1 MNRKGLLF
9 TAVAALGLV
18 LASCSD
24 EIKLQNTLTK
34 DSGLWNLD
42 EIKSTTVF
50 SNDPDNPI
58 NTQDFNVGEVS
69 FYDSCRG
76 VWITYDTMVMLNV
89 AYYFE
94 WENTANS
101 VILNFEDF
109 PDTETEYAVNEVS
122 KDEQIWTSEDVETVG
137 SVTVTTTTELRLVRE
152 EEIANK

>member
-1 MNRKGLLF
+1 
-9 TAVAALGLV
+9 
-18 LASCSD
+18 
-24 EIKLQNTLTK
+24 
-34 DSGLWNLD
+34 
-42 EIKSTTVF
+42 
-50 SNDPDNPI
+50 
-58 NTQDFNVGEVS
+58 
-69 FYDSCRG
+69 
-76 VWITYDTMVMLNV
+76 MLNV